1 MFLGRGH
8 HSAKPVAGLHWGWL
22 FIAASAH
29 AAGIYA
35 LTQSDIAHRL
45 AANPDPANAAGGLI
59 SVSLV
64 IDSREDATAPTA
76 TEATHAEPAT
86 ETFLGAASTP
96 SETRESPQPAPV
108 AAQQEAPVARTHRV
122 ETPATEA
129 PAPEPP
135 VHESSPEPPTASRPK
150 APKEP
155 QPQPVVS
162 RPPATAPKLQ
172 VSEETEVA
180 SASQTAAVAERTEPT
195 IGEAPAQ
202 ATGNPLASNVEQRI
216 NARFDAAHLRN
227 SPPPYPQASRRRG
240 EEGLVILRVRVGAN
254 GRANEIEIAESSGHE
269 RLDRAA
275 RSAVAN
281 WRFEPARDGEDAI
294 ESWVRVPVAFRLERS

>member
-64 IDSREDATAPTA
+64 IDSREDTTAPTA

-86 ETFLGAASTP
+86 ETYVDGVSTP
-96 SETRESPQPAPV
+96 GVTPESPQPAPV

-129 PAPEPP
+129 PVPEPP
-135 VHESSPEPPTASRPK
+135 VHESSPEPPNASRPK

-281 WRFEPARDGEDAI
+281 WRFEPARDGEHAI